1 MSNELPHITN
11 GHPPNEVSAGEI
23 LHRETDEMPDG
34 LLEFASGFME
44 EFLPAKPEA
53 EEVEKGPVDELT
65 ADEIEAADEDLDL
78 DEEVSDE
85 EPTEIVG
92 YEELKGHTFK
102 FKVGGET
109 VEKTIDQIASELGQV
124 KAASRVQNEV
134 KEQKEALQS
143 EKERLSDAR
152 ELLRQQETA
161 FQGNEELSIRAAEI
175 NNLNSSL
182 QQARQHND
190 IHSIARL
197 NDIINMKTSEYQ
209 QVQDN
214 VSHLTQIAEERV
226 IAQEARKLQEQGYG
240 YLTTDKERQSALE
253 SYATESLSKDA
264 LNLAI
269 KDATLAIALEKARL
283 YDKAKSKK
291 SNVKQNTGK
300 NLKPSKSRFAPKEK
314 ELTPDEV
321 FQQAADRMLK
331 GLI

>member
-1 MSNELPHITN
+1 MSNDLPHITN
-11 GHPPNEVSAGEI
+11 GHSPQEVSAGEI
-23 LHRETDEMPDG
+23 LHRETDEIPDG
-34 LLEFASGFME
+34 LLDFASGFME

-53 EEVEKGPVDELT
+53 EEVEKGAAEELT
-65 ADEIEAADEDLDL
+65 AEEIEAADEELEL
-78 DEEVSDE
+78 DEELSDE
-85 EPTEIVG
+85 ETEIIG
-92 YEELKGHTFK
+92 YDELKGHTFE
-102 FKVGGET
+102 FKVGGE
-109 VEKTIDQIASELGQV
+109 KRQLTIDQIASELGQV

-175 NNLNSSL
+175 NNLQSSL

-264 LNLAI
+264 LNLTI